1 MILRIALVFAKA
13 DLRRGTRIKH
23 FMTPPHSLQLLS
35 ALTPR
40 EHCVSIV
47 DEYHR
52 PVDLQLE
59 ADLIGISVWT
69 AAAPRAYA
77 LADHFRCR
85 GIPVVLG
92 GPHVTVCPHEAK
104 LHADAVVVGEAESVW
119 GRLLADFQQGRLEPV
134 YHGEPLPLDHTPA
147 PDWSPIAPRDYAIL
161 SSVATTR
168 GCTRRC
174 DFCYESCR
182 PKPSFRR
189 RPLEAVLR
197 EIDARPSP
205 VIAFLDNDI
214 MADRRLADDLLDALA
229 VRRRCW
235 LGMTS
240 IEAADDEALLDRMAR
255 SGCRSL
261 FVGFESIVAES
272 LREVHKRCNRVETY
286 LRNVRRIHD
295 RGIMVNGSF
304 VFGFDHDGPDV
315 FEKTVRFG
323 IEAELDTATF
333 TVLTPYP
340 GTALY
345 ERLHAEGRI
354 TDRDWSHYDTT
365 RVVFQP
371 ARMSREELET
381 GYFQAYRDF
390 YRWCSIVHRCRWN
403 EPGFA
408 KRLFLNVAYKR
419 VEPLYG
425 LLGRPL
431 PIGWFRP
438 LFHWYARPFT
448 PARRAKGTASS
459 SSTRKSGP
467 SPSRVAVWPSINEAT
482 ADELLGLRPVRTRP
496 VAEPCMVSTLK
507 RLTQ

>member
-1 MILRIALVFAKA
+1 MSFRIALVFAKA

-23 FMTPPHSLQLLS
+23 FMTPPHSLQLIS

-40 EHCVSIV
+40 EHQVEII
-47 DEYHR
+47 DEYHH
-52 PVDLQLE
+52 PADPQLQ
-59 ADLIGISVWT
+59 ADLVGISVWT

-77 LADHFRCR
+77 LADHYRNR

-92 GPHVTVCPHEAK
+92 GPHVTVCPEEAQV
-104 LHADAVVVGEAESVW
+104 HADAIVVGEAESVW
-119 GRLLADFQQGRLEPV
+119 RRVLEDLRRGGLKPV
-134 YHGEPLPLDHTPA
+134 YRGEPLPLEHTPA
-147 PDWSPIAPRDYAIL
+147 PDWSRIAPNDYAIL
-161 SSVATTR
+161 LSVATTR

-189 RPLEAVLR
+189 RPLEAILR
-197 EIDARPSP
+197 EIDARPYP

-214 MADRRLADDLLDALA
+214 MADRRLARELLEALA
-229 VRRRCW
+229 ARNRCW

-240 IEAADDEALLDRMAR
+240 IEVADDEALLDQMAR

-272 LREVHKRCNRVETY
+272 LQEVHKRCNRVETY

-315 FEKTVRFG
+315 FARTVRFG
-323 IEAELDTATF
+323 IEACLDTATF
-333 TVLTPYP
+333 TILTPYP
-340 GTALY
+340 GTTLHH
-345 ERLHAEGRI
+345 RLQAEGRI
-354 TDRDWSHYDTT
+354 VDRDWSHYDTT
-365 RVVFQP
+365 RVVFNP
-371 ARMSREELET
+371 AKMSRQELEA
-381 GYFQAYRDF
+381 GYFHAYREF
-390 YRWCSIVHRCRWN
+390 YSWSSILHRCRWN

-419 VEPLYG
+419 VEPFYR
-425 LLGRPL
+425 LLGQPAA
-431 PIGWFRP
+431 IGWLRP

-448 PARRAKGTASS
+448 SRRRG
-459 SSTRKSGP
+459 
-467 SPSRVAVWPSINEAT
+467 AT
-482 ADELLGLRPVRTRP
+482 LGLKW
-496 VAEPCMVSTLK
+496 K
-507 RLTQ
+507 RVLPATVFGPGKKRSLRAN